1 MKVMLIGYGT
11 MARTVTAYYDARG
24 GESPVAGL
32 LVLPEEA
39 IQVRAEVPQSLP
51 VITEMAGVADIDPDL
66 VVECAGHQAVRQY
79 GEAVLSQGRD
89 LAVVSIGCLADAQL
103 FDQLTAA
110 AKNNGRRLL
119 LPTGAVAGLDGLQAA
134 RAAGLDKVLY
144 TGRKPPAAWKGTAAQ
159 DLLDLDSIVEPQ
171 TFFTGSAREAA
182 LAYPQNANV
191 AATVA
196 IAGIGFEETKA
207 RLIADPT
214 VDGNIHHIEAH
225 GATGRFEITLEGR
238 PSPLN
243 PKTSMLAGYSVI
255 RLIEDQMATVVI

>member
-1 MKVMLIGYGT
+1 MKVMLIGYGA
-11 MARTVTAYYDARG
+11 MARAVAAHFDSRG
-24 GESPVAGL
+24 GENPLAGF

-39 IQVRAEVPQSLP
+39 DQVRADLPQPLP
-51 VITEMAGVADIDPDL
+51 VITELAEIAGIDPDL

-79 GEAVLSQGRD
+79 GEAVLNQGRD
-89 LAVVSIGCLADAQL
+89 LAVVSIGCLADARLFEQL
-103 FDQLTAA
+103 KTA

-134 RAAGLDKVLY
+134 RAAGLDKVVY
-144 TGRKPPAAWKGTAAQ
+144 TGRKPPAAWRGTAAEEI
-159 DLLDLDSIVEPQ
+159 LDLDALTEAQ
-171 TFFTGSAREAA
+171 TFFTGNAREAA

-196 IAGIGFEETKA
+196 IAGLGFEKTEA

-214 VDGNIHHIEAH
+214 VGGNIHHIEAV
-225 GATGRFEITLEGR
+225 GAAGRFEITLEGR
-238 PSPLN
+238 PSALN

-255 RLIEDQMATVVI
+255 RLIEDQSATVVI